1 MTSFSGHM
9 LQHMGLM
16 LFVPPFIV
24 AAAPVLLA
32 LRTTPARTDGSRG
45 AREWLLAVFQS
56 RYSHFLTRPAIAGV
70 LFAGSMVVF
79 YYSPA
84 FEFALRS
91 HLGHTLMCVHF
102 LLTGYLFT
110 WVIIG
115 IDPGAGR
122 ASYPFR
128 LIMMLVTLTFHAFFG
143 LALMTDTQLLAPTWW
158 TDLGLHD
165 ADAPPT
171 STSAEV
177 SRGEQ
182 ANCRPSRS
190 RSSSDT
196 SGRKTTAKRASA
208 ATGKPTAMATTSSP
222 STTPACNDSRA
233 HPHQPPTPE
242 EGHPHEP
249 TPPTERPHRV
259 HNVVCLRPPSG
270 RAPGGPHLERQ
281 RSRITAR
288 RPSKTPA

>member
-1 MTSFSGHM
+1 MF
-9 LQHMGLM
+9 L
-16 LFVPPFIV
+16 
-24 AAAPVLLA
+24 
-32 LRTTPARTDGSRG
+32 
-45 AREWLLAVFQS
+45 S

-165 ADAPPT
+165 ADALLADQHVGGGVAWGAGELPT
-171 STSAEV
+171 VAITIILGYLWQKDDRKESI
-177 SRGEQ
+177 RRDRQ
-182 ANCRPSRS
+182 ADRDGDDELTEYNARLQRL
-190 RSSSDT
+190 
-196 SGRKTTAKRASA
+196 ASA
-208 ATGKPTAMATTSSP
+208 SAPSP
-222 STTPACNDSRA
+222 NTR
-233 HPHQPPTPE
+233 
-242 EGHPHEP
+242 
-249 TPPTERPHRV
+249 
-259 HNVVCLRPPSG
+259 
-270 RAPGGPHLERQ
+270 
-281 RSRITAR
+281 R
-288 RPSKTPA
+288 RPSA